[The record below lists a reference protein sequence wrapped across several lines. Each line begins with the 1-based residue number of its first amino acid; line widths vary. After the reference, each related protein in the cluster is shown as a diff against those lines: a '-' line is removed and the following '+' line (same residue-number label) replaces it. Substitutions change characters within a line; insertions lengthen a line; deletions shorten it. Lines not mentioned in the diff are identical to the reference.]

1 MIDLSVPPVPLLG
14 FAAASG
20 TGKTTLLK
28 ALIPLLGARGLRT
41 GVIKHSH
48 HCFEIDQPGKDSFE
62 LRKAGA
68 SPVMISS
75 ARRRAIMMEWSEAR
89 EPDLATELNF
99 LPYQELDL
107 VLVEGF
113 KQAPCNKIEVHRPS
127 LGTRPIFL
135 DDRRVIAV
143 ATDTAIH
150 PTPGIPTLNLNQPD
164 QIARYIV
171 EHYLPRHG
179 R

>member
-1 MIDLSVPPVPLLG
+1 MIDLSAPPVPLLG

-48 HCFEIDQPGKDSFE
+48 HCFEIDQPGKDSYE

-75 ARRRAIMMEWSEAR
+75 SRRRAIMMEWSDDR
-89 EPDLATELNF
+89 DPDLAEELNF
-99 LPYQELDL
+99 LPYKQLDL

-113 KQAPCNKIEVHRPS
+113 HQAPVDKIEVHRPS
-127 LGTRPIFL
+127 LGVRPLFL
-135 DDRRVIAV
+135 GDDRIIAV
-143 ATDTAIH
+143 ATDTALR
-150 PTPGIPTLNLNQPD
+150 PAPSIPELDLNQPEQTAD
-164 QIARYIV
+164 YILKQF
-171 EHYLPRHG
+171 LPRYG